1 MHAINYLNNT
11 NLLTILRTIYTY
23 THTHIYIKMIR
34 MVTRQNKC
42 CYTIFHVSNS
52 IIIFVIKYI
61 QSIYYVTFTRFYNI
75 PLYRAKMF
83 IYVQIKR
90 TRSDITTTR
99 TMAELFV
106 IFGLIFVRTLID
118 NRLLLWQKKKEK
130 KRERERIT
138 AINKSF
144 RFIKTCETNTFNFY

>member
-11 NLLTILRTIYTY
+11 NLLTILRTYIHIYI
-23 THTHIYIKMIR
+23 HIYIKMIR

-61 QSIYYVTFTRFYNI
+61 QSVYYVTFTRFYNT

-106 IFGLIFVRTLID
+106 ISRLIFVRTLID
-118 NRLLLWQKKKEK
+118 NRTSSLTNK
-130 KRERERIT
+130 ERERIT
-138 AINKSF
+138 SLYH
-144 RFIKTCETNTFNFY
+144 RDQ